1 MLKMN
6 FCDSDNRI
14 KITEKNVVVCRQMGD
29 HKAKVAGLFILSN
42 FEHLILFFGT
52 CPTK

>member
-6 FCDSDNRI
+6 YCDSDNRI
-14 KITEKNVVVCRQMGD
+14 KITEKHFVVCRQMGD
-29 HKAKVAGLFILSN
+29 HKAKVAGLFIYN
-42 FEHLILFFGT
+42 FEHLILFFSA